1 MGDIRSSILS
11 LLALAQAESLPA
23 LSFAD
28 ICALLPSSAHEVAAL
43 LMQLEK
49 DGLIFSR
56 NGWYA
61 LAGTPDT
68 DEIKKLGVLSS
79 RKIMRNRAFF
89 FLMQAIPFVEASAIT
104 GSVSMRNAGEKSDID
119 ILCVVTQGRL
129 WTSRILLLFLA
140 ELFGKRRER
149 GYSMDKLCF
158 NCFITKNASFPLHN
172 IASAHMLARALPL
185 FGTEALDLFFTE
197 NAWMHEYIS
206 RPSLT
211 PLVPFSRPLR
221 AISEGIEWILSG
233 SIGDFFERILAQWQI
248 RRLRNKVKKG
258 ADTSGLVLRNDLVT
272 LYYPDSKNKAVMTRY
287 AAMVAK
293 IDF

>member
-61 LAGTPDT
+61 LAGAPDT

-158 NCFITKNASFPLHN
+158 NCFVTKNTVFPFQN
-172 IASAHMLARALPL
+172 IASAHMLARAMPL
-185 FGTEALDLFFTE
+185 FGSDSLEMFFKH
-197 NAWMHEYIS
+197 NAWIEEYVSRSSLAPLSTPSRALRSIS
-206 RPSLT
+206 TATAWL
-211 PLVPFSRPLR
+211 
-221 AISEGIEWILSG
+221 LSG
-233 SIGDFFERILAQWQI
+233 SAGNALERSLAQWQI
-248 RRLRNKVKKG
+248 RRLRNKAKNG
-258 ADTSGLVLRNDLVT
+258 TDTSGLVLRDDLVT
-272 LYYPDSKNKAVMTRY
+272 LYYPDSKNKAVMARY
-287 AAMVAK
+287 TDIIAK